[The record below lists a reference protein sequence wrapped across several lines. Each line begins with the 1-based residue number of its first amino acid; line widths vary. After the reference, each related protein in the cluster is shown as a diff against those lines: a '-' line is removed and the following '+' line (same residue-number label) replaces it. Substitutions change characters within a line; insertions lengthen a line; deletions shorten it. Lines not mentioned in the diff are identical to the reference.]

1 MTTSPPSS
9 ASSASPSSNSAAP
22 EHMADDGTTQA
33 NQDGDK
39 LPRLPHERDETA
51 GKEGTQKK
59 SAKDAGA
66 QQDVGKKAFD
76 DATGDTTDTSYA
88 PVTDKVYNE
97 KVGR

>member
-1 MTTSPPSS
+1 MTTRPPASSSS
-9 ASSASPSSNSAAP
+9 ATP
-22 EHMADDGTTQA
+22 EQMADDGQTQS

-59 SAKDAGA
+59 SEKDTSA
-66 QQDVGKKAFD
+66 QQDIGKKAFD
-76 DATGDTTDTSYA
+76 DAAGDTTDTSYA

>member
-1 MTTSPPSS
+1 MTTRPPASSSS
-9 ASSASPSSNSAAP
+9 ATP
-22 EHMADDGTTQA
+22 ELMADDGKTQS

-59 SAKDAGA
+59 SEKDTSA
-66 QQDVGKKAFD
+66 QQDIGKKAFD
-76 DATGDTTDTSYA
+76 DASGDTTDTSYA